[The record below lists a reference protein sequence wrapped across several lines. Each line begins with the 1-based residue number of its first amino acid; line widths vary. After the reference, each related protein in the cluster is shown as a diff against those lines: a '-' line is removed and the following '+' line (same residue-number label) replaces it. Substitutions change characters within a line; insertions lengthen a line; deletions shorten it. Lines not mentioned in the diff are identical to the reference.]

1 MLSIEPQVLSI
12 GLQGLSIELQAL
24 SLELQVLSIELQG
37 LSIELQVL
45 SIELQVF
52 LSPKRLQY
60 SSCVNYIMVCFT
72 ERISLRGGHGYTRA
86 CDQNPNWAQAREIL
100 THRLDMSERGVSP
113 HGLFYPWVRW
123 DRGLADFRNCSA
135 AAGVVFDE
143 YLKNTSLQE
152 FPQIAR
158 VSSDYK
164 SFFRLQEVPQITIGS
179 SDYKGFFIL

>member
-1 MLSIEPQVLSI
+1 
-12 GLQGLSIELQAL
+12 
-24 SLELQVLSIELQG
+24 
-37 LSIELQVL
+37 
-45 SIELQVF
+45 
-52 LSPKRLQY
+52 
-60 SSCVNYIMVCFT
+60 MVCFT

-179 SDYKGFFIL
+179 SDYNSLHCFGFRISFFYIFIMFKFHNFQIVCAV